1 MATTLPTS
9 TRDGICDYV
18 VDLIDAGAGPGTLV
32 FLTSGDVEVA
42 TLTFSSTAFGDSS
55 SGTAT
60 ANTITDDTSAT
71 GGLTTKAELRD
82 SDNNV
87 VLTCSVG
94 TSGEDINLT
103 NNNIGAGVTVGLT
116 SLTVTVPAS

>member
-103 NNNIGAGVTVGLT
+103 NNNIGVGVTVGLT